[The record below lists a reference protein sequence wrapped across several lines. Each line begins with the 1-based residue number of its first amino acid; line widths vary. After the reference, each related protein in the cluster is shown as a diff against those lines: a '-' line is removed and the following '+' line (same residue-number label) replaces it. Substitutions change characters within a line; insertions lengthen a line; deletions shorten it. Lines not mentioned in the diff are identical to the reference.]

1 MNGFYIFK
9 TDEEDLKDKNQINE
23 INQEI
28 NQKVLNQLFNTK
40 WMTVKMGCQ
49 CQCNYQRWRRG

>member
-9 TDEEDLKDKNQINE
+9 TDEEDLTDKNQINE

-49 CQCNYQRWRRG
+49 CQCNYQR

>member
-28 NQKVLNQLFNTK
+28 NQKNLNQLFQFKENIEEYNK
-40 WMTVKMGCQ
+40 V
-49 CQCNYQRWRRG
+49 